1 MKRRIKSSFLVATLP
16 YISLLVWLVP
26 LLVFNHQQQSLIAH
40 DEGTYAWRARWI
52 VEYSDWLNPAII
64 YYGKTPG
71 IYWLIASSFSLFG
84 ISETTARLPSMVFS
98 IISAFL
104 IYEIGKI
111 IINKQVGWLA
121 AAILSVEFFW
131 LQYSRMTAPDIPL
144 ASFVLL
150 GIWCLLKAELQP
162 KKRLIW
168 GFGVGLSF
176 GLGFLIRSYMIF
188 LPMLALM
195 PYLIWEHRRHRHF
208 TNPAIYLGLLI
219 GLIPTI
225 FWLFTSWAFYRT
237 TKFAEMFDFIVHLNS
252 EERNGNGIFYYV
264 WNIPAKVFPWA
275 FMGLIGLKVALANPI
290 SRYQLILVGFPIVL
304 FVEIS
309 LFSTRIPHYA
319 LSLYPFIALL
329 AALALDWLGKIYQ
342 NKLAQNRSLPRILSY
357 VLGGL
362 SFLLLI
368 ASLIVFMGVAIPGIE
383 IDAEIQN
390 YAAIAFALGLG
401 WLIVPLVWIGYHQLG
416 QQFLTARYWL
426 AGWLLGPWL
435 ALAVAGVTGFL
446 GDYNPEVKTFLQQPQ
461 IASVVQNHPI
471 NFVEGGGKT
480 GVLLRFYTPHLGQIA
495 ENISDLPKDSYAW
508 VKPEIASRSKLPYN
522 LVGTIRD
529 VQLVQVLKTANTQKQ
544 NSSSLGQG
552 F

>member
-1 MKRRIKSSFLVATLP
+1 MRIFKSSFLIATLP
-16 YISLLVWLVP
+16 YLSLLAWLVP
-26 LLVFNHQQQSLIAH
+26 LLVFNSQQQSLIAH

-52 VEYSDWLNPAII
+52 VEYGDWLNPAII

-71 IYWLIASSFSLFG
+71 IYWLIASSFSLLG

-104 IYEIGKI
+104 IYEIGKVI
-111 IINKQVGWLA
+111 ISKQVGWLA

-131 LQYSRMTAPDIPL
+131 LQYSRIAAPDIPL
-144 ASFVLL
+144 VSFVLL
-150 GIWCLLKAELQP
+150 SIWCLLKAELQP
-162 KKRLIW
+162 NNRLLW

-208 TNPAIYLGLLI
+208 TNPAIYLGLLV

-225 FWLFTSWAFYRT
+225 YWLFTSWAFYRT

-252 EERNGNGIFYYV
+252 EERNGNSIFYYF
-264 WNIPAKVFPWA
+264 WNIPARTFPWA
-275 FMGLIGLKVALANPI
+275 FMALLGIKVALSNPMH
-290 SRYQLILVGFPIVL
+290 RYQLILVGFPIVL
-304 FVEIS
+304 FIEIS
-309 LFSTRIPHYA
+309 LFSTRLPHYA
-319 LSLYPFIALL
+319 LSLYPFVALL
-329 AALALDWLGKIYQ
+329 AALALAWLSKIYQ
-342 NKLAQNRSLPRILSY
+342 NKLAPSKSLPRTLSY
-357 VLGGL
+357 IVGGL
-362 SFLLLI
+362 SCLLLI
-368 ASLIVFMGVAIPGIE
+368 ASLIVLIGGAIPGLELNVE
-383 IDAEIQN
+383 IKK

-401 WLIVPLVWIGYHQLG
+401 WLSVPLVWIGYHQLG
-416 QQFLTARYWL
+416 QQFLTAKYWL
-426 AGWLLGPWL
+426 AGWLLAPWL
-435 ALAVAGVTGFL
+435 ALSVAGITGFL
-446 GDYNPEVKTFLQQPQ
+446 GDYNPEIKAFLQQPN

-480 GVLLRFYTPHLGQIA
+480 GVLLRFYTPHLGQVA
-495 ENISDLPKDSYAW
+495 ENISDLPKASYAW
-508 VKPEIASRSKLPYN
+508 VKSEIVRNSKSSYN
-522 LVGTIRD
+522 AIGTIRD
-529 VQLVQVLKTANTQKQ
+529 VQLIQVQTANTQPQ